1 MFLGLS
7 GIHGHSSQSVL
18 SCVLSEDIDL
28 DLHKISF
35 GLTKLFWLLKLIL
48 FLEIN

>member
-18 SCVLSEDIDL
+18 ICVLNEDIDL
-28 DLHKISF
+28 DLHKIGF
-35 GLTKLFWLLKLIL
+35 GLTKLFWFLKLIL